1 MSGAWPG
8 TTLGC
13 PPPSTRETRVT
24 SSDVREVIGILG
36 GTGPQGRGL
45 AARWARA
52 GHVVHV
58 GSRTQEKAQAAVDD
72 VLERT
77 GDGVEVHAAT
87 NDRVATVA
95 EIVVVALPFEAQAA
109 ALPPLA
115 DSLCR
120 QGRLQRGQ
128 PDGLRRPRP
137 EGRPRRR
144 RLGRRGVPGPDAR
157 GPGGLA
163 PSTTCPADAC
173 CAWTSAIDTHVLIC
187 GDDQEACHRVAHLAN
202 RIDGMW
208 GVYCGPLRM
217 SEYVENITPL
227 ILTINKLYKIQAGLL
242 IDGIER
248 DPDSLHA
255 HLARRVGSRGAS
267 RVGLTGGQA
276 LSRSRCTRAR

>member
-1 MSGAWPG
+1 M
-8 TTLGC
+8 
-13 PPPSTRETRVT
+13 T
-24 SSDVREVIGILG
+24 SPDVREVLGIVG

-58 GSRTQEKAQAAVDD
+58 GSRTLEKAQAAVDD

-77 GDGVEVHAAT
+77 GDGVEVHAGT
-87 NDRVATVA
+87 NDEVAATA

-115 DSLCR
+115 ASCADKVVCNVVN
-120 QGRLQRGQ
+120 
-128 PDGLRRPRP
+128 PMVFD
-137 EGRPRRR
+137 E
-144 RLGRRGVPGPDAR
+144 LGPKAVPVEAGSAAEECQELLPDAR
-157 GPGGLA
+157 VV
-163 PSTTCPADAC
+163 
-173 CAWTSAIDTHVLIC
+173 SAFHDVSSRRLLRVDERIDTHVLIC

-202 RIDGMW
+202 RIEGMW

-248 DPDSLHA
+248 DPASLHA
-255 HLARRVGSRGAS
+255 HLAD
-267 RVGLTGGQA
+267 
-276 LSRSRCTRAR
+276 